1 MIIQCINCTKKFEVD
16 STLVPENGRS
26 VQCGACN
33 YKWFYKP
40 KPTDSFTVQQNKDIS
55 TEIQISESQEN
66 NKNLEKI
73 ANENKKVSKK
83 EILPQKIKNKKKNT
97 QLTITSNKA
106 STKFGLIKILSYFI
120 VLIISF
126 IGIIIFLDTFK
137 SVLSNFFPGLELLLY
152 NLFESIKDI
161 NLFIKD
167 LI

>member
-1 MIIQCINCTKKFEVD
+1 
-16 STLVPENGRS
+16 
-26 VQCGACN
+26 
-33 YKWFYKP
+33 FYKP